1 VPRLPGLVAL
11 ASGSLLPTHD
21 VRRLPLPDGTT
32 RLRKA
37 PTAPAP
43 DDVRARWT
51 GVPDACSAK
60 AKRASARDRSALS
73 EVVQGRR
80 PPLWRIRFRYLRRC
94 GRLEA
99 EPAAGTNRTG
109 FRRGRLQ
116 NRSAGHAAEIVV
128 SRFESGSRYC
138 SQRWI
143 SGDDRPNGR
152 PVEEG
157 TRVPSPR
164 PRRLHAVARPLRL
177 TSSARRCW
185 PLRRPARA
193 ARRCASS
200 LSLRSD
206 MSWRGVPCRAWSFTD
221 APIRIRK
228 GS

>member
-1 VPRLPGLVAL
+1 MCEGCRFPME
-11 ASGSLLPTHD
+11 
-21 VRRLPLPDGTT
+21 RRVCG
-32 RLRKA
+32 RR
-37 PTAPAP
+37 
-43 DDVRARWT
+43 
-51 GVPDACSAK
+51 
-60 AKRASARDRSALS
+60 
-73 EVVQGRR
+73 QRR
-80 PPLWRIRFRYLRRC
+80 PPRTTCERAGPASLTPAPPRRSGRRRGIDPRSRRSSRAGVRRC
-94 GRLEA
+94 RA
-99 EPAAGTNRTG
+99 FAFAICVDAG
-109 FRRGRLQ
+109 
-116 NRSAGHAAEIVV
+116 V
-128 SRFESGSRYC
+128 SRLSQLRVRTAPGFDADASKTGQQDTPLKSWCPGSSPGLAIARNAGSVLDFAVCGVSRARSGRA
-138 SQRWI
+138 WM
-143 SGDDRPNGR
+143 GDDRPNGR

-200 LSLRSD
+200 LSIRSD